1 METKALLGSGGIIFM
16 SIYLSSLILIGI
28 LGRLKRKENSLSDF
42 YLAGRNMSF
51 FVLFLTLYATQY
63 SGNTIVGYAGKAYR
77 EGYVVLV
84 SVTFMMSV
92 IGGYLL
98 FAPKLYRLSRK
109 LNFITIGDYIQHR
122 YNSRV
127 LTVFAV
133 TLLILALG
141 NFILTNL
148 KAMGHIVEASTGGAI
163 PFVYGVVALS
173 LIMVVYETL
182 GGLRSV
188 AWTDIIQG
196 VILLFGCALIFIA
209 IEYQYGGLTSTAEYI
224 MTNRPDVWAPPT
236 WEEKRLWL
244 STLLIVLFG
253 ISIYPQAIQRIY
265 AAKDEKTL
273 RRSFQFMVFMP
284 LVTTFFIVVIGIV
297 GSAQIP
303 GLDKNSS
310 EQVTLKL
317 LSDIAENIP
326 GIQLVII
333 LFITAAVAAI
343 MSTVDSALLAISS
356 LFTQDFYRW
365 IRPAS
370 SESHLTFMGKL
381 FSWIIMAFMAYLA
394 IQLPQTIWRLMEIK
408 LEILSQVA
416 PAIVLGLNIK
426 SLSKS
431 AVLAGLLVGTSVA
444 LGIMIADWEG
454 IIDSDRPWGFHAG
467 LWGLAANLV
476 TIGIV
481 SYVRSSRDINKSL
494 ERGTS
499 VISSKD

>member
-1 METKALLGSGGIIFM
+1 MENKALLSSGGIIFM
-16 SIYLSSLILIGI
+16 ALYLSSLILIGL
-28 LGRLKRKENSLSDF
+28 LGRLKRKEDSLSDF
-42 YLAGRNMSF
+42 YLAGRGMGF

-77 EGYVVLV
+77 EGYTVLV

-148 KAMGHIVEASTGGAI
+148 KAMGHIVEASTGGTI
-163 PFVYGVVALS
+163 PFVYGVVTLS
-173 LIMVVYETL
+173 LIMVIYETL

-188 AWTDIIQG
+188 AWTDVIQG

-224 MTNRPDVWAPPT
+224 MTKHPEAWAPPS

-265 AAKDEKTL
+265 SAKDERTL
-273 RRSFQFMVFMP
+273 KRSFQFMVFMP

-303 GLDKNSS
+303 GLDRDGS
-310 EQVTLKL
+310 EEITLIL
-317 LSDIAENIP
+317 LSDIAKNVA
-326 GIQLVII
+326 GIEFVII

-343 MSTVDSALLAISS
+343 MSTIDSALLAISS
-356 LFTQDFYRW
+356 LFTQDLYRL
-365 IRPAS
+365 IKPAS
-370 SESHLTFMGKL
+370 SEGHLTFMGKL
-381 FSWIIMAFMAYLA
+381 FSWIIMGLMAYLA

-416 PAIVLGLNIK
+416 PAILLGINIK
-426 SLSKS
+426 SLRNS
-431 AVLAGLLVGTSVA
+431 AVLSGLIIGTIVA
-444 LGIMIADWEG
+444 LGIMLADWDG

-467 LWGLAANLV
+467 LWGLGANLI

-481 SYVRSSRDINKSL
+481 SLFQNSRDTQTICK
-494 ERGTS
+494 ER
-499 VISSKD
+499 

>member
-1 METKALLGSGGIIFM
+1 MDSRPLLSAGGIIFM
-16 SIYLSSLILIGI
+16 SIYLSSLILIG
-28 LGRLKRKENSLSDF
+28 LWGRLKRKEDSLSDF
-42 YLAGRNMSF
+42 YLAGRGMGF

-77 EGYVVLV
+77 EGYTVLV

-148 KAMGHIVEASTGGAI
+148 KAIGHIVEASTGGQI
-163 PFVYGVVALS
+163 PFVYGVLALS

-188 AWTDIIQG
+188 AWTDVIQG
-196 VILLFGCALIFIA
+196 VILLFGCVVIFIA

-224 MTNRPDVWAPPT
+224 MTNQPDVWAPPT

-273 RRSFQFMVFMP
+273 KRSLQVMVFMP

-303 GLDKNSS
+303 GLNRNGS
-310 EQVTLKL
+310 EQITLIL
-317 LSDIAENIP
+317 LGDIAKNIP
-326 GIQLVII
+326 GIEYVII

-356 LFTQDFYRW
+356 LFTQDLYRVAK
-365 IRPAS
+365 PKS
-370 SESHLTFMGKL
+370 SQHHLTFMGKL
-381 FSWIIMAFMAYLA
+381 FSWIIIAIMAYLA
-394 IQLPQTIWRLMEIK
+394 IHLPQTIWRLMEIK

-416 PAIVLGLNIK
+416 PAILLGINIK
-426 SLSKS
+426 SLDRQ
-431 AVLAGLLVGTSVA
+431 AVLAGLLVGTAVG
-444 LGIMIADWEG
+444 LGIMVADWEG
-454 IIDSDRPWGFHAG
+454 LISSDKPWGFHAG
-467 LWGLAANLV
+467 LWGLAANLI
-476 TIGIV
+476 TITIF
-481 SYVRSSRDINKSL
+481 SILINQAQTRL
-494 ERGTS
+494 N
-499 VISSKD
+499 SKKLL

>member
-1 METKALLGSGGIIFM
+1 MDSRPLLSTGGIIFM
-16 SIYLSSLILIGI
+16 GIYLCSLILIGL

-42 YLAGRNMSF
+42 YLAGRGMGF

-77 EGYVVLV
+77 EGYTVLL

-127 LTVFAV
+127 LTIFAV
-133 TLLILALG
+133 TLLIIALG

-148 KAMGHIVEASTGGAI
+148 KAIGHIVEASTGGQI
-163 PFVYGVVALS
+163 SFVYGVLALS

-188 AWTDIIQG
+188 AWTDVIQG
-196 VILLFGCALIFIA
+196 VILLLGCAVIFIA

-224 MTNRPDVWAPPT
+224 MTKQPDTWAPPT

-273 RRSFQFMVFMP
+273 KRSLQFMVFMP

-297 GSAQIP
+297 GSAQMP
-303 GLDKNSS
+303 GLDRDGS
-310 EQVTLKL
+310 EQVTLLL
-317 LSDIAENIP
+317 LSDIAKNIP
-326 GIQLVII
+326 GIELVII

-356 LFTQDFYRW
+356 LFTQDLYRW
-365 IRPAS
+365 IKPAS
-370 SESHLTFMGKL
+370 SEGHLTFMGKF
-381 FSWIIMAFMAYLA
+381 FSWILMAIMAYLA
-394 IQLPQTIWRLMEIK
+394 IHLPQTIWRLMEIK
-408 LEILSQVA
+408 LEILCQVA
-416 PAIVLGLNIK
+416 PAILLGINIK
-426 SLSKS
+426 SLHKR
-431 AVLAGLLVGTSVA
+431 AVLAGLLIGTAVG

-454 IIDSDRPWGFHAG
+454 LINSDRPWGFHAG
-467 LWGLAANLV
+467 LWGLLANLI
-476 TIGIV
+476 TIAVV
-481 SYVRSSRDINKSL
+481 SLFINSNEAGLNSEEKS
-494 ERGTS
+494 
-499 VISSKD
+499 

>member
-1 METKALLGSGGIIFM
+1 MDTRPLLTTGGIIFM
-16 SIYLSSLILIGI
+16 ALYLGSLILIGL

-42 YLAGRNMSF
+42 YLAGRGMGF

-77 EGYVVLV
+77 EGYTVLL

-98 FAPKLYRLSRK
+98 FAPKLYRLSKK

-127 LTVFAV
+127 LTIFAV
-133 TLLILALG
+133 FLLIIALG

-148 KAMGHIVEASTGGAI
+148 KAIGHIVEASTGGQV
-163 PFVYGVVALS
+163 PFVYGVLALS
-173 LIMVVYETL
+173 LIMVIYETL

-188 AWTDIIQG
+188 AWTDVIQG
-196 VILLFGCALIFIA
+196 VILLLGCAVIFIA
-209 IEYQYGGLTSTAEYI
+209 IEYQYGGLSSTAEYI
-224 MTNRPDVWAPPT
+224 MTQEPDKWAPPT

-265 AAKDEKTL
+265 AAKDEGTL
-273 RRSFQFMVFMP
+273 KRSLQFMVFMP

-303 GLDKNSS
+303 GLDRDGS
-310 EQVTLKL
+310 EQITLLL
-317 LSDIAENIP
+317 LSDIAKNVP
-326 GIQLVII
+326 GIELVII

-356 LFTQDFYRW
+356 LFTQDLYRW
-365 IRPAS
+365 IKPAS
-370 SESHLTFMGKL
+370 SQAHLTSMGKV
-381 FSWIIMAFMAYLA
+381 FSWVIMAIMAYLA
-394 IQLPQTIWRLMEIK
+394 IHLPQTIWRLMEIK
-408 LEILSQVA
+408 LEILCQVA
-416 PAIVLGLNIK
+416 PAILLGINIK
-426 SLSKS
+426 SLNKR
-431 AVLAGLLVGTSVA
+431 AVLGGLLVGTTVG
-444 LGIMIADWEG
+444 LGIMILYWDG
-454 IIDSDRPWGFHAG
+454 LINSDRPFGFHAG
-467 LWGLAANLV
+467 LWGLAANLI
-476 TIGIV
+476 TIGAI
-481 SYVRSSRDINKSL
+481 SL
-494 ERGTS
+494 FTDSAE
-499 VISSKD
+499 SKIGPRKETN